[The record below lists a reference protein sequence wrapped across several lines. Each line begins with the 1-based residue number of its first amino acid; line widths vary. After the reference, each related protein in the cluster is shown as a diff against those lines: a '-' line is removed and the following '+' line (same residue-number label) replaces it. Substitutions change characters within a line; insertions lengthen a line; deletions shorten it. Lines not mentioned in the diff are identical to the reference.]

1 MIIFLAKNT
10 KIAPKVKGQ
19 AEMSPKSNHIIEFAI
34 RRIHVKLCRFLIRSF
49 LSLLRWKKWHADRP
63 TDRSTT
69 MAASVSLDD
78 AQIKEKYHL

>member
-49 LSLLRWKKWHADRP
+49 LSFFALEKNGTQTGLR
-63 TDRSTT
+63 TDRQRWLPRL
-69 MAASVSLDD
+69 V
-78 AQIKEKYHL
+78 

>member
-1 MIIFLAKNT
+1 MIIFVAKNT

-49 LSLLRWKKWHADRP
+49 LSLLRWKK
-63 TDRSTT
+63 
-69 MAASVSLDD
+69 MARRQAYG
-78 AQIKEKYHL
+78 QIDNDGCLG